1 MAVLSFSC
9 GPDFSLVA
17 LNGGYSPAVVCRL
30 LIVVASL
37 AAEHGLQ
44 GAQASVVATL
54 GPSSCGSCSLEHRP
68 SSWGARA

>member
-37 AAEHGLQ
+37 AAEHEL
-44 GAQASVVATL
+44 
-54 GPSSCGSCSLEHRP
+54 
-68 SSWGARA
+68 